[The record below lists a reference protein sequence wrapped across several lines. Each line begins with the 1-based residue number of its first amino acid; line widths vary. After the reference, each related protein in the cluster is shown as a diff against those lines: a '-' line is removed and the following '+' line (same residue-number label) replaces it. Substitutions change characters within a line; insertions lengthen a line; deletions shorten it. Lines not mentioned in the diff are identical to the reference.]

1 VRKALEGASSRGSAT
16 KVPQMTMAFPLGS
29 TTANSQRAQAAHLSS
44 SSSSPAPGAQS
55 LDVLALAEKRVM
67 VLEQE
72 VEAARA
78 ECRGLEELVGRLH
91 KAVAGRDEEI
101 ARLGRLLEG
110 GRPAEALQKDA
121 REFDLS
127 QANKRLESQV
137 EYLTAQIAALE
148 KDVAAGKKGRADL
161 EAATLEKRRLA
172 DKLRAVEQ
180 QNHGLV
186 SELKEIRRLTSKLK
200 VPQGHDMV
208 SSGGGNGGGG
218 NANEKAEEVKKLLA
232 ENQALRKEKDRFG
245 EVVLAY
251 QTDKAQFTAQAEA
264 LRAERDRTVASLA
277 RMSEELSGA
286 RTELAVL
293 RARVEDADR
302 DADALI
308 EDQNLYAGT
317 LTELQ
322 RRNADL
328 EAMLD
333 DVERRS
339 DALAKLNDLAKAE
352 HAATEARLK
361 EERERTG
368 KLERELAQLRGDKE
382 GFRGEAEILA
392 RANRHTQ
399 ITVASLEEE
408 RDFVRQ
414 ENDRLAGLLREA
426 QASASSASREVAA
439 LEESGRA
446 AARRAEALSQDNS
459 RLTEQLAAKAAEAV
473 RLAQQLDRVKRDR
486 SALEG
491 TVPRAEQLI
500 AQLGEARADV
510 VARDAEITRSA
521 KRAQELTLSLAV
533 ATEERD
539 SARGL
544 LADTQ
549 RERDFLAATV
559 QSFEQQLG
567 SIQDS
572 VRALTADRD
581 HVRSLYAQAREQL
594 GERLRGEHEAVA
606 QGDRL
611 QDAVRRANAEADELR
626 RSLQA
631 ASDQASSAQAEAR
644 RALERCAQL
653 ELAEQQAYPERL
665 RLQDAVRKLELERD
679 SLTERCSREHQNA
692 RAQGERAG
700 QLDQEAS
707 ALRQAC
713 EHRDEQIRQLKHL
726 LSQLDGSQGRLAD
739 EMRSLLAAKEQ
750 DAAQL
755 AALRSDLARAQARAK
770 AAEDQA
776 AQGREVLASLDHER
790 DSLQAELDAQ
800 TERLEALAA
809 ERDQARAEAERAR
822 GDQAGLRG
830 DLAAEAEHAGRL
842 EHEVS
847 RQRSAAEA
855 QARRCSE
862 LEAEIAQRAREA
874 KEQAE
879 DLRSMTKE
887 NQLVNAD
894 LHRAV
899 AESAKAQARLQE
911 AQARVAFLEAAQ
923 GASASES
930 AEVLRNYRAL
940 ADKNQKLEVTVRR
953 NEQVLQEAK
962 LQIQSRETDVA
973 AMKDYIREVEAENS
987 RYVVDLQAYERQVEE
1002 LSRSLFEREEQLH
1015 SATSRIQ
1022 SLAVDADNSQM
1033 ISMNLEHLNAEAQRE
1048 HLAAQ
1053 AERASLARRL
1063 REESARADQLSSE
1076 LAHAVASRREME
1088 GMVAALRAHEA
1099 SAIVRSQGALGE
1111 VQDLQ
1116 RRIAG
1121 LEEQNDALL
1130 GQVSTLHKQLELAK
1144 DDLRRARKFQPTVG
1158 AAAAAADSHDE
1169 LQAMRQKLADM
1180 AADLELATNQKKRA
1194 DARCAELVAA
1204 EARALREAEQ
1214 ARRELSGQ
1222 RQRLTT
1228 EE

>member
-1 VRKALEGASSRGSAT
+1 MRKALESASSRGSAT

-29 TTANSQRAQAAHLSS
+29 TTANGGRAPASAAG
-44 SSSSPAPGAQS
+44 SSSPGAPV
-55 LDVLALAEKRVM
+55 LDVLALAENRVM

-72 VEAARA
+72 LEAARA

-91 KAVAGRDEEI
+91 NAVTGRDKEI

-110 GRPAEALQKDA
+110 GRPAEALHKEA
-121 REFDLS
+121 KEFELS
-127 QANKRLESQV
+127 QTNKRLESQV

-148 KDVAAGKKGRADL
+148 KEVAAGKRGRADL
-161 EAATLEKRRLA
+161 EAASLEKRRLM
-172 DKLRAVEQ
+172 DKLKAAEQ

-200 VPQGHDMV
+200 VPQGADIV
-208 SSGGGNGGGG
+208 GGNHHDQSGSNPGAGKRG
-218 NANEKAEEVKKLLA
+218 NDSSQQMQQLQA

-264 LRAERDRTVASLA
+264 LRTERDRAVASLA

-286 RTELAVL
+286 RTELAML
-293 RARVEDADR
+293 RARVEEAGR

-339 DALAKLNDLAKAE
+339 EALAKLNDLAKAE
-352 HAATEARLK
+352 HAAAEARLK

-368 KLERELAQLRGDKE
+368 RLERELAQLRGDKE

-392 RANRHTQ
+392 RANRQTQ
-399 ITVASLEEE
+399 IAVASLEDE
-408 RDFVRQ
+408 RDFARQ

-446 AARRAEALSQDNS
+446 AARRAEALAQDNS
-459 RLTEQLAAKAAEAV
+459 RLAEQLAAKAAEVV
-473 RLAQQLDRVKRDR
+473 RLSQQIERVKRDR

-491 TVPRAEQLI
+491 TVPRAEQLV
-500 AQLGEARADV
+500 AQLGEARAEV

-521 KRAQELTLSLAV
+521 KRVQELTLSLAV

-549 RERDFLAATV
+549 RERDFLTATV
-559 QSFEQQLG
+559 QSFEQQLV

-611 QDAVRRANAEADELR
+611 HDAVRRASAEAEELR
-626 RSLQA
+626 RSLLAATEQA
-631 ASDQASSAQAEAR
+631 ASAQAEAR

-679 SLTERCSREHQNA
+679 TLTERCSREHQSA
-692 RAQGERAG
+692 KALGERAG
-700 QLDQEAS
+700 QLDQEVAT
-707 ALRQAC
+707 LRHAC
-713 EHRDEQIRQLKHL
+713 EQRDGQIRQLKLL

-755 AALRSDLARAQARAK
+755 ASLSSELSRTQARAK

-790 DSLQAELDAQ
+790 DSLQAELDSQ
-800 TERLEALAA
+800 TERLDALAA

-822 GDQAGLRG
+822 ADLAGLRG
-830 DLAAEAEHAGRL
+830 DLADEAEHAGRL
-842 EHEVS
+842 EQEAS
-847 RQRSAAEA
+847 RQRAAAEA
-855 QARRCSE
+855 QARKNGE
-862 LEAEIAQRAREA
+862 LEAELAQRAREA

-899 AESAKAQARLQE
+899 AENAKAQARLQE

-923 GASASES
+923 GAAASES

-962 LQIQSRETDVA
+962 LQIQSREADVA

-1015 SATSRIQ
+1015 SAASRIQ

-1033 ISMNLEHLNAEAQRE
+1033 ISLNLEHLNAEAQRE
-1048 HLAAQ
+1048 HLSAQ

-1063 REESARADQLSSE
+1063 REETARADQLAGE
-1076 LAHAVASRREME
+1076 LAHAVASRREIE

-1099 SAIVRSQGALGE
+1099 TAIVRSQGALGE
-1111 VQDLQ
+1111 VQELQ
-1116 RRIAG
+1116 RRVAG
-1121 LEEQNDALL
+1121 LEEQNDALV

-1144 DDLRRARKFQPTVG
+1144 DDLRRARKFQPQ
-1158 AAAAAADSHDE
+1158 AAQQESSSDE
-1169 LQAMRQKLADM
+1169 LQAMKQKLADM

-1214 ARRELSGQ
+1214 ARRELAGQ
-1222 RQRLTT
+1222 RDRLTT